1 MKRCKKT
8 EMQRCGH
15 WENGFCSAEKCSYQI
30 KSLTNFERIKNMTIE
45 EMAQTINDK
54 TYGCVFRFGCP
65 CDCGDNYPEN
75 CVDKITEWLESD
87 FEEDHPTEKGGA
99 TE

>member
-1 MKRCKKT
+1 MKRCKKI

-15 WENGFCSAEKCSYQI
+15 WDHGFCLAENCSYQI

-54 TYGCVFRFGCP
+54 TYGCMFCFGCP
-65 CDCGDNYPEN
+65 CNCGDNYPEN
-75 CVDKITEWLESD
+75 CVDKIKEWLESD
-87 FEEDHPTEKGGA
+87 FEETDHPTEKGG
-99 TE
+99 EG

>member
-1 MKRCKKT
+1 MKRCKKI

-15 WENGFCSAEKCSYQI
+15 WDHGFCLAENCSYQI

-45 EMAQTINDK
+45 EMSQTINDK
-54 TYGCVFRFGCP
+54 TYGCMFFFGCP

-75 CVDKITEWLESD
+75 CVDKIKEWLESD
-87 FEEDHPTEKGGA
+87 FEGTAHPTEKGG
-99 TE
+99 EE